1 MSRVLVVTGMMTMRT
16 LRPVS
21 LLGVLR
27 IRRLCRGRRRMPVVA
42 MVVHGEISS

>member
-1 MSRVLVVTGMMTMRT
+1 MPRVLVVTGMRT

-27 IRRLCRGRRRMPVVA
+27 IPRLCRSRVRMPVVA